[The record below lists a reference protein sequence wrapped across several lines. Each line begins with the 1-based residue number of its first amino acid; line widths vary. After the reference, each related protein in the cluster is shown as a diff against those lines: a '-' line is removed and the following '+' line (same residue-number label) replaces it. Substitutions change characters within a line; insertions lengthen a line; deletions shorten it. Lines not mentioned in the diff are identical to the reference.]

1 MAPVRMDPRIMRKC
15 LHSPILGPKFHQ
27 NGSNDPE
34 QSLSYVQ
41 IVENLDLYNFVR
53 SNNSRYVDM
62 YLPLAYTFAISYR
75 NTFYINLLT
84 LTFKN
89 MILLFVNVKRCF
101 FFNVSEFRPDIK
113 KKKVKTWSLEMLE
126 YSTLQET
133 SQ

>member
-1 MAPVRMDPRIMRKC
+1 M
-15 LHSPILGPKFHQ
+15 
-27 NGSNDPE
+27 
-34 QSLSYVQ
+34 Q

-113 KKKVKTWSLEMLE
+113 KKSENLKFGNVGIFHVARNESIATAFFLAGPKIR
-126 YSTLQET
+126 T
-133 SQ
+133 S